1 MKTNYLNHLFY
12 RIFAPPL
19 VAVFVYLLILLIFD
33 RLSEIGNNF
42 SPEEVLFLGIVTFSL
57 FEVYRFWIFQTEKI
71 AYLKERVLLKSFFLF
86 MGSFIITII
95 LVFAFFSLYFI
106 YFLGLSAFRAELTS
120 FLIVFTLVGILYH
133 LFYLSIRFLD
143 QQKALLLEKEEM
155 NRKNIEFELQVFK
168 NKINPDFLYQSLES
182 VISMIR
188 KKEVDRAEKFIDH
201 LALFYRRILGNRYSE
216 IISLEEE
223 IQKVDQYLLIRNN
236 KYNDNFIVNWNI
248 ESSLKD
254 IHIVPNTI
262 LQVLQMIEYYQMVDL
277 NTKLAV
283 DVSENED
290 CIVFHFLSSE
300 RLTPVPKLNLQMKTL
315 KKAIGF
321 YSNKELV
328 WDRKGDF
335 TQIYIPKIN
344 LED

>member
-1 MKTNYLNHLFY
+1 MKTNYLNHLLY
-12 RIFAPPL
+12 RICAPPL

-42 SPEEVLFLGIVTFSL
+42 SPEELLFLGIVTFAL
-57 FEVYRFWIFQTEKI
+57 FEVYRFWIYQTEKI
-71 AYLKERVLLKSFFLF
+71 GYLKERVLLKSLFLF
-86 MGSFIITII
+86 IGSFILTIV

-106 YFLGLSAFRAELTS
+106 YFLGLSEFRAELIS

-133 LFYLSIRFLD
+133 LFYTSIRFLD
-143 QQKALLLEKEEM
+143 QQKVLLLEKEEM

-182 VISMIR
+182 VIGLIR
-188 KKEVDRAEKFIDH
+188 KKEVDQAEKFIDD

-216 IISLEEE
+216 IVSIEEE
-223 IQKVDQYLLIRNN
+223 IQKVNQYLLIRNN
-236 KYNDNFIVNWNI
+236 KYNNNFIVNWNI
-248 ESSLKD
+248 ASSLKE
-254 IHIVPNTI
+254 IYVVPNTI

-277 NTKLAV
+277 NIKLAV

-290 CIVFHFLSSE
+290 YIVFHFLSSE
-300 RLTPVPKLNLQMKTL
+300 RLTPVPKLNFQMKTL

-328 WDRKGDF
+328 WDRGVEF
-335 TQIYIPKIN
+335 TKIFIPKID

>member
-1 MKTNYLNHLFY
+1 MKTNYLNHLLY

-42 SPEEVLFLGIVTFSL
+42 SPEEVLFLGIVTFAL
-57 FEVYRFWIFQTEKI
+57 FEVYRFWIHQTEKI
-71 AYLKERVLLKSFFLF
+71 GYLKERVLLKSFFLF

-95 LVFAFFSLYFI
+95 LIFAFFSLYFV
-106 YFLGLSAFRAELTS
+106 YFLGLSEFRAELTS

-143 QQKALLLEKEEM
+143 QQKVLLLEKEEM

-182 VISMIR
+182 VISLIR
-188 KKEVDRAEKFIDH
+188 KKEVDQAEKFIDH

-223 IQKVDQYLLIRNN
+223 IQKVDQYILIRNN
-236 KYNDNFIVNWNI
+236 KYNNNFIVNWKI
-248 ESSLKD
+248 ESSLKE
-254 IHIVPNTI
+254 IHIVPNTV

-277 NTKLAV
+277 NTKLVV
-283 DVSENED
+283 DVSEND
-290 CIVFHFLSSE
+290 DYIVFYFLSSE
-300 RLTPVPKLNLQMKTL
+300 RLTPVPKLNMQMKTL

-328 WDRKGDF
+328 WDKKSEF